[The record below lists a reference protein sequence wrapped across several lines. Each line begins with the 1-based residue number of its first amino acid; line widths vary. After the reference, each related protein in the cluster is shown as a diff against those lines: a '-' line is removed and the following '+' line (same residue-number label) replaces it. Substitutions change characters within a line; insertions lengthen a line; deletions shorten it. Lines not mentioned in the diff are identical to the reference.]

1 MHIIIFLSAFPFD
14 MVLITRQELHSKKFT
29 KIDTME

>member
-14 MVLITRQELHSKKFT
+14 MVLITRPEPFHLYATLQEVY
-29 KIDTME
+29 